1 MLYNQLTT
9 TTSTTKMIEMISEF
23 KFITGE
29 NPVCEFILLKNCYY
43 ASRTYLYQYW
53 CVRLVVPAELHRDL
67 GIKQSSYLAVVDDFG
82 NLTKVEL

>member
-1 MLYNQLTT
+1 MFKDPRFLTGQ
-9 TTSTTKMIEMISEF
+9 SPF
-23 KFITGE
+23 
-29 NPVCEFILLKNCYY
+29 CEFILLKNCYY

-53 CVRLVVPAELHRDL
+53 CVRLVVPEELHRDL